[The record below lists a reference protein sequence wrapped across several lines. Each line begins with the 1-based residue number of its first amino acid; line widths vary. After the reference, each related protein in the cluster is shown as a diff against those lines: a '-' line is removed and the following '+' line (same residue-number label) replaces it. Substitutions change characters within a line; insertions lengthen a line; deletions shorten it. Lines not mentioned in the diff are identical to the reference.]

1 MKSGDI
7 GREAGA
13 QPKGEP
19 MEENREITE
28 TQEQAPAPPQKA
40 PADWRAYACI
50 LAGAALWGM
59 IGLWNR
65 RLMSGGLSPWS
76 IVLVRNTGGLA
87 LLSAIFAVRDRSVFR
102 VKREHLKYFF
112 GTGVVS
118 VLLFTVCYFSCQK
131 ITSLAVASI
140 LLYTAPSIVVILS
153 AILWKEPVTKK
164 KLLALLLT
172 LLGCALV
179 CGIFAG
185 NLTVTPA
192 GILLGL
198 GAGFFYALYSIFGRY
213 ALRAGYDA
221 RTTTVWTFVF
231 AGVGSLFFI
240 RPAEL
245 AALSAA
251 PSLWLGALGL
261 VAVSTVAPYLLYT
274 SGLARVE
281 SGKASIMAS
290 LEPVVA
296 SLVGV
301 LVFQEPMSGLTLLGI
316 VCVLAGVVIL
326 R

>member
-1 MKSGDI
+1 
-7 GREAGA
+7 
-13 QPKGEP
+13 
-19 MEENREITE
+19 MEEIKEIRDSEKTPR
-28 TQEQAPAPPQKA
+28 T
-40 PADWRAYACI
+40 DWRAYVCI
-50 LAGAALWGM
+50 LSGAALWGM

-65 RLMSGGLSPWS
+65 RLMAGGFSPWS

-87 LLSAIFAVRDRSVFR
+87 LLAAIFGIRDRSVFHI
-102 VKREHLKYFF
+102 KKEHLKYFF

-131 ITSLAVASI
+131 ICSLAVASI

-153 AILWKEPVTKK
+153 AVLWREPITKK
-164 KLLALLLT
+164 KLLALGLT
-172 LLGCALV
+172 LLGCACV
-179 CGIFAG
+179 CGVFTG
-185 NLTVTPA
+185 DLSVTPA

-213 ALRAGYDA
+213 ALRAGYNA
-221 RTTTVWTFVF
+221 QATTVWTFVF
-231 AGVGSLFFI
+231 AGAGALFFI

-245 AALSAA
+245 AAAA
-251 PSLWLGALGL
+251 AEPSMWLTAIGL

-274 SGLARVE
+274 SGLSRVE

-296 SLVGV
+296 SLIGV
-301 LVFQEPMSGLTLLGI
+301 LVFQEPMSGLTAVGI

>member
-1 MKSGDI
+1 
-7 GREAGA
+7 
-13 QPKGEP
+13 
-19 MEENREITE
+19 MEEIGEDRGPE
-28 TQEQAPAPPQKA
+28 QKA
-40 PADWRAYACI
+40 PTDWRAHACI

-65 RLMSGGLSPWS
+65 RLLNGGLSPWS

-87 LLSAIFAVRDRSVFR
+87 LLAAIFAVRDRSVFR
-102 VKREHLKYFF
+102 VKKEHLKYFF
-112 GTGVVS
+112 GTGIVS

-131 ITSLAVASI
+131 ITSLAAASI

-153 AILWKEPVTKK
+153 AILWREPVTKK

-172 LLGCALV
+172 LLGCACV
-179 CGIFAG
+179 CGVFSG
-185 NLTVTPA
+185 DLSVTPA

-231 AGVGSLFFI
+231 AGAGALFFI

-245 AALSAA
+245 AAMASQ
-251 PSLWLGALGL
+251 PSMWVSALGL

-274 SGLARVE
+274 TGLSRVE

-296 SLVGV
+296 SLIGV
-301 LVFQEPMSGLTLLGI
+301 LVFQEPMGGLTLLGI